1 MLKSGMNQ
9 IQQKL
14 SRLHQSTKRLKLIK
28 FTQFNSYNS
37 DSKQSNMAKSIK
49 VADRIN
55 ISDISF
61 FKIQSF
67 KSKFIF
73 LILLLV
79 YRQP

>member
-14 SRLHQSTKRLKLIK
+14 SRLHQNNKGLKLIK

-37 DSKQSNMAKSIK
+37 DSKQSNMAQSIK
-49 VADRIN
+49 VVEGIN

-61 FKIQSF
+61 FKIQGF
-67 KSKFIF
+67 KSRIISF
-73 LILLLV
+73 
-79 YRQP
+79 